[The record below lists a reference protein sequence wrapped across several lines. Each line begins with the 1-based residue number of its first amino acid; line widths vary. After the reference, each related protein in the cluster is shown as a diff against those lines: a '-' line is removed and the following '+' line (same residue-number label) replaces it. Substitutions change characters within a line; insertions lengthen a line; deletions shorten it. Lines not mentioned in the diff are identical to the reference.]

1 LSKGIIATVGGG
13 PSFGSQ
19 AGETE
24 STALWE
30 LKEEQDRMKG
40 KKQAAARKLRRL
52 LVKQGKDVPL
62 V

>member
-1 LSKGIIATVGGG
+1 MSKGIIATVGGG

-24 STALWE
+24 SIALWE

>member
-24 STALWE
+24 SIGLWE

-40 KKQAAARKLRRL
+40 KKQEAARKLTRL

>member
-24 STALWE
+24 SIALWE

-40 KKQAAARKLRRL
+40 KRQEAVRNLRRL

>member
-24 STALWE
+24 SIALRE

-40 KKQAAARKLRRL
+40 KRQEAARNLRRL

>member
-13 PSFGSQ
+13 PSLGSQ

-24 STALWE
+24 FIALWE

-52 LVKQGKDVPL
+52 LVKQGKEAPL

>member
-24 STALWE
+24 SIALWE

-52 LVKQGKDVPL
+52 LVKQDKEVPL